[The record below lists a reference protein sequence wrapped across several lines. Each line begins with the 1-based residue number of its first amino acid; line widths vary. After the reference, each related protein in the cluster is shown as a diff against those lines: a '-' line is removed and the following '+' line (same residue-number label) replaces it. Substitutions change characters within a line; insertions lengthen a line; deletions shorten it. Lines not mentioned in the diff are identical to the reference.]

1 MALLLVQKN
10 VEAPSAEAHCRR
22 RGAHPSNHAALRYP
36 ALRHVAVVALL
47 TPATARSDRSID
59 SAHDRHTCSTNS
71 YTSYPWRRRGGP
83 KRVTR
88 KTVRPS
94 RDQDTTR
101 SLDDTLSI
109 PQPPMPPS
117 LVSTGYNFGLKL
129 LSWFIARPSFFP
141 HDEEGDHVH
150 EDDTG
155 KKNFDFTGELNRLNQ
170 GGVRLS
176 FVETVGRGFQGFLS
190 DSGSASESRAT
201 SPASLDWELPAEP
214 KRNLNRTWELNPGLQ
229 FGMPT
234 APLNIAAP
242 TKGLHSRTNIETG
255 NLTAREIEFLEDLDT
270 SMCTF
275 ARVPNEPP

>member
-1 MALLLVQKN
+1 MLLSSGCVTQQWRCYWFRKMLRLPVLRHTAAVAVLTPATTLPWDQKN
-10 VEAPSAEAHCRR
+10 
-22 RGAHPSNHAALRYP
+22 LRYP

-141 HDEEGDHVH
+141 HGHCAVWDQ
-150 EDDTG
+150 
-155 KKNFDFTGELNRLNQ
+155 L
-170 GGVRLS
+170 
-176 FVETVGRGFQGFLS
+176 
-190 DSGSASESRAT
+190 
-201 SPASLDWELPAEP
+201 
-214 KRNLNRTWELNPGLQ
+214 
-229 FGMPT
+229 
-234 APLNIAAP
+234 
-242 TKGLHSRTNIETG
+242 
-255 NLTAREIEFLEDLDT
+255 
-270 SMCTF
+270 
-275 ARVPNEPP
+275 